1 MIFALAL
8 IQILSSIIAQ
18 LGSKAGAIL
27 TGFLGGLISSTATTA
42 SLARQSKIS
51 SHDMSAFEIITFL
64 SATGAML
71 AEGTSLLLVGTDEI
85 HPSLFIIFLGPI
97 FVTLVM
103 IFLQSRKLTHRNL
116 AIEHNSFKILPILK
130 LSAFIVTILVLSKVL
145 QNSFGQSGLS
155 ILTFLVSLFEIQI
168 GRAHV

>member
-8 IQILSSIIAQ
+8 IQLLGSAIAQ
-18 LGSKAGAIL
+18 LVGSKAGAIL

-51 SHDMSAFEIITFL
+51 TQDMTAYEIITFL

-71 AEGTSLLLVGTDEI
+71 VEGTSLLLVGTDEI

-97 FVTLVM
+97 FATIVM
-103 IFLQSRKLTHRNL
+103 IFLQSRKLTHRIL
-116 AIEHNSFKILPILK
+116 DIEQSRFKILPLLK
-130 LSAFIVTILVLSKVL
+130 LSAFIVSILVFDLAG
-145 QNSFGQSGLS
+145 QN
-155 ILTFLVSLFEIQI
+155 
-168 GRAHV
+168 